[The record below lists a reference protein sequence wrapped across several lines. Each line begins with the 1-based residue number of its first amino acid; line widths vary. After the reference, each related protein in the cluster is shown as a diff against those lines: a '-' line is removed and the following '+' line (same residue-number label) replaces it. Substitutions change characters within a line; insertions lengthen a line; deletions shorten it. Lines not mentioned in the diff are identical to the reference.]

1 MLYEE
6 VIFSNRTKIK
16 KIHLDPKTKQS
27 HLPWKIHEINA
38 TVTPKRRL
46 FNCLK
51 QRVQDVLERTL
62 LLEIPYLYTKKIE
75 KQLEPKFKNSDNA
88 WVTNLIYKKDKCH

>member
-1 MLYEE
+1 MKRSFFLTE
-6 VIFSNRTKIK
+6 KIK

-51 QRVQDVLERTL
+51 QRVQDVCFRKNIIIGNSLFVYEKNRETVRT
-62 LLEIPYLYTKKIE
+62 EVSAIR
-75 KQLEPKFKNSDNA
+75 
-88 WVTNLIYKKDKCH
+88 